1 MADVLMFAGHDL
13 TQYVFVEKAP
23 KIVHAQRDE
32 RAYVIPGRSGT
43 YKEQLD
49 TYRNYIQEYEVIGG
63 SNTTNAAQVAYQSL
77 MDALTDSAGY
87 QILADNFEPNYYRLA
102 TFAGPLDAD
111 DILTRNG
118 RCRLQFDCMPERY
131 LVSGWN
137 FVSVSNNSRLTNPT
151 DKTAKPIIRGTGSG
165 YISIGGKRLTI
176 TGYTGQWVIDCT
188 MPGVYSRDETT
199 ALDSY
204 ASGAFPEIASGSNTV
219 TISGFTSVT
228 IQPRYWTI

>member
-1 MADVLMFAGHDL
+1 MADVLTFAGHDL

-32 RAYVIPGRSGT
+32 RTYVIPGRSGT

-77 MDALTDSAGY
+77 MDALTDNTGY
-87 QILADNFEPNYYRLA
+87 QILADNFEPDYYRLA
-102 TFAGPLDAD
+102 TFVGPLNAD

-137 FVSVSNNSRLTNPT
+137 FVSIADNSSLTNPT
-151 DKTAKPIIRGTGSG
+151 EKIAKPIIRGTGSG

-176 TGYTGQWVIDCT
+176 TGYTGQWVIDST
-188 MPGVYSRDETT
+188 MPGVYSRDETA

-204 ASGAFPEIASGSNTV
+204 ASGSFPEIPTGANTV
-219 TISGFTSVT
+219 TISGFTNVT
-228 IQPRYWTI
+228 IQPRYCTI